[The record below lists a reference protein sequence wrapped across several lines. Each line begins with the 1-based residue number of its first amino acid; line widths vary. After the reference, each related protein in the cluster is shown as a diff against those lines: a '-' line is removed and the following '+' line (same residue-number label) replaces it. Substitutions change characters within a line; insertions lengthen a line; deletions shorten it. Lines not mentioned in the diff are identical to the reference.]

1 MLRTYV
7 LVMAL
12 VAGFIGTGCVSTS
25 HVQTADTLG
34 AGKSQFA
41 VEPGAGA
48 VAVFAESEGDSFYYP
63 HVDLAY
69 RYGVTDTL
77 DLGVRFGSSAL
88 ELQAKI
94 LLSDPADPDK
104 AISLAPAAM
113 GFFFGEDGAS
123 VNYVNL
129 SLPVLIGFKTGSGS
143 EFVLGPRINATSI
156 KVAAGSGA
164 GRANVLSAGTSVG
177 YALRVSDGFR
187 LLPEVG
193 ILYPLVSGLSTS
205 DTNSEVVSGFGGGFV
220 QFKLGFLFGEGR
232 PISSPAPMANFESGT
247 P

>member
-1 MLRTYV
+1 MLRTYF

-48 VAVFAESEGDSFYYP
+48 VAAFTGEEGDSFYYP

-77 DLGVRFGSSAL
+77 DLGVRFGSSAV

-113 GFFFGEDGAS
+113 GYFFGGDGAS
-123 VNYVNL
+123 VNYVNV
-129 SLPVLIGFKTGSGS
+129 SVPVLIGFKMSNGS
-143 EFVLGPRINATSI
+143 EFVLGPRINATTI
-156 KVAAGSGA
+156 KIAGVGDT

-187 LLPEVG
+187 LLPEIGV
-193 ILYPLVSGLSTS
+193 LFPLVGGLSTS
-205 DTNSEVVSGFGGGFV
+205 DTDSEVVAGFESGFV

-232 PISSPAPMANFESGT
+232 PISSPAPVDNVESGT